1 MKRRFRFW
9 TEIWAL
15 IGKDV
20 ISEWRSREISLSAFI
35 FSVLAMLIFS
45 FAFGPGMSDL
55 QSASSGALWLVF
67 IFAAILILNG
77 SFATEREEGGLEGVL
92 MTPIDRSV
100 LYFGKTTANLIF
112 MFLVEAVVLAFVY
125 QVLFSSIQPE
135 KFLTLIFVI
144 FLGTVGVI
152 SVGTLFSAISANS
165 RMREMMLPI
174 LLLPV
179 IVPVLI
185 ASVKATDVILG
196 GKGFGATLPWIKI
209 LVPFDIIYVSIS
221 SLVFEYVAEE

>member
-1 MKRRFRFW
+1 
-9 TEIWAL
+9 
-15 IGKDV
+15 
-20 ISEWRSREISLSAFI
+20 
-35 FSVLAMLIFS
+35 
-45 FAFGPGMSDL
+45 MSDL

-77 SFATEREEGGLEGVL
+77 SFAVEREEGGLEGIL
-92 MTPIDRSV
+92 MTPVDRSI
-100 LYFGKTTANLIF
+100 LYFGKTTANLVF
-112 MFLVEAVVLAFVY
+112 MFLVEAVVLIFVY

-135 KFLTLIFVI
+135 RFLTLIFII
-144 FLGTVGVI
+144 FLGTIGVI

-196 GKGFGATLPWIKI
+196 GKGFGAILPWIKI

-221 SLVFEYVAEE
+221 SLVFEYVTEE